1 MVNPYMS
8 EEYTVEKIQEEMS
21 WLEFAIDDPS
31 MTPSDVADCNR
42 TITLM
47 REAID
52 HKSGGHYQAMQ
63 AGFEDY
69 EDMIYN
75 RGQY

>member
-1 MVNPYMS
+1 MT
-8 EEYTVEKIQEEMS
+8 EEDIAGCKRDIE
-21 WLEFAIDDPS
+21 
-31 MTPSDVADCNR
+31 
-42 TITLM
+42 LM
-47 REAID
+47 QKAID
-52 HKSGGHYQAMQ
+52 HKSGGHAQARQ

>member
-8 EEYTVEKIQEEMS
+8 EEYTVEKIREEMS
-21 WLEFAIDDPS
+21 WLEFALEEPK
-31 MTPSDVADCNR
+31 MTEEDIAGCKRD
-42 TITLM
+42 IELM
-47 REAID
+47 QKAID
-52 HKSGGHYQAMQ
+52 HKSGGHAQARQ